1 MKRNNKTIY
10 IILLIIILVIILFIV
25 KQNRKDNNVNTIEQ
39 EASQGQLVQELEN
52 GTKLNIS
59 SKLNEEKE
67 TDGLKFT
74 NIELTQQNKQTVLLA
89 DVTNISEN
97 ATELKLVDVVF
108 LDREGNE
115 IITVGGIISPLESGE
130 KTQFNTSMTL
140 DYINVYDFK
149 IIMK

>member
-1 MKRNNKTIY
+1 MKKYNKIIY
-10 IILLIIILVIILFIV
+10 IILLIIILIIILFIV

-39 EASQGQLVQELEN
+39 EANQGQLVQELEDK
-52 GTKLNIS
+52 TKLNIS
-59 SKLNEEKE
+59 TKLNEEKE
-67 TDGLKFT
+67 IDGLKFT
-74 NIELTQQNKQTVLLA
+74 NIQLTQQNKQTILLA

-97 ATELKLVDVVF
+97 ATELKLVDIVF

-115 IITVGGIISPLESGE
+115 VITVGGIISPLESGE

-140 DYINVYDFK
+140 DYTNVYDFK

>member
-140 DYINVYDFK
+140 DYTNVYDFK